1 MVAPCCGA
9 TDLRGGGVAPVDV
22 RRRASCAQQEDEF
35 KEQRRRF
42 REFMEFVTSAP
53 PLPEWAANMTDDE
66 LRDMMYD
73 DMLEKERHFVGGDL
87 HVPPA
92 D

>member
-1 MVAPCCGA
+1 
-9 TDLRGGGVAPVDV
+9 
-22 RRRASCAQQEDEF
+22 
-35 KEQRRRF
+35 
-42 REFMEFVTSAP
+42 MEFVTSAP